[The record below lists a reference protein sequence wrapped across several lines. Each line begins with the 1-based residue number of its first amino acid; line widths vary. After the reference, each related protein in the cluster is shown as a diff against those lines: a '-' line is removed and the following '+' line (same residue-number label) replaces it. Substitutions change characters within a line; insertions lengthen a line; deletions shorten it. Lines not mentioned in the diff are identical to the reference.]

1 MTPEMKLLPVD
12 EARARML
19 AEVPAPAP
27 ESVSLAEAN
36 GRVLAE
42 EVTAVRDQPPFH
54 ASAMDGYAVRSADAP
69 GLLRVVGES
78 AAGRGYD
85 GTVAAGEAVRIF
97 TGAALPKGADAVVIQ
112 EDVEREGDAVT
123 VPAVEAGKHVRR
135 AGGDFQAGQALLPAG
150 VRLDP
155 WRVSLAAAAGR
166 ATLAVARRPRVA
178 LFSTG
183 EEIVEAPAAPGPFQI
198 YDSGSP
204 ALAAMIAGWGGE
216 VRRAR
221 PVRDDLK
228 ATVEALRAA
237 EGDLIVTVGG
247 ASVGD
252 HDLVRKAGAALGLEL
267 RVASVNV
274 RPGKPTFFGRLGDGR
289 LMLGLPGNP
298 ASAFVCA
305 EMFLRPLL
313 NRWQGAPAEPP
324 TIAARLEHDLPANGS
339 REHWMRAKLTFADGG
354 VAVRPFRDQD
364 SSLVS
369 VFAAADALLRR
380 LPDAP
385 AGAAGSVVDVL
396 PLSRLFSGA

>member
-1 MTPEMKLLPVD
+1 MKLLPVD
-12 EARARML
+12 AARARML
-19 AEVPAPAP
+19 AEVPAPAVD
-27 ESVSLAEAN
+27 SVPLIAAN

-42 EVTAVRDQPPFH
+42 GVAAVRNQPPFD

-69 GLLRVVGES
+69 GTLAVVGES
-78 AAGRGYD
+78 AAGRGYA
-85 GTVAAGEAVRIF
+85 GTLAAGQAVRIF
-97 TGAALPKGADAVVIQ
+97 TGAAIPPGADAVVIQ
-112 EDVEREGDAVT
+112 EDAVRDEGRVT
-123 VPAVEAGKHVRR
+123 VPAAPPGKHIRP
-135 AGGDFQAGQALLPAG
+135 AGGDFRAGQALLEAG

-155 WRVSLAAAAGR
+155 WRISLAAAAGC
-166 ATLAVARRPRVA
+166 AELAVARRPRVA

-216 VRRAR
+216 VRRTR
-221 PVRDDLK
+221 PVRDDLE
-228 ATVEALRAA
+228 ATIDALRQADG
-237 EGDLIVTVGG
+237 ELVVTIGG

-252 HDLVRKAGAALGLEL
+252 HDLVRKAGEALGLSL

-274 RPGKPTFFGRLGDGR
+274 RPGKPTFFGKLADGR

-305 EMFLRPLL
+305 EMFLRPILAK
-313 NRWQGAPAEPP
+313 WQGADPALRTVP
-324 TIAARLEHDLPANGS
+324 ARLGAALPANGG
-339 REHWMRAKLTFADGG
+339 REHWMRAKLAFEDG
-354 VAVRPFRDQD
+354 AVTVQPFRDQD
-364 SSLVS
+364 SSLVT

-385 AGAAGSVVDVL
+385 AAEAGEVVDVL
-396 PLSRLFSGA
+396 PLSRA